1 MRKRKPTD
9 DARAD
14 WTFRMR
20 RGWQKMMP
28 QSSRLFGQRFNPG
41 DFEIVKIEVNIPSLP
56 PQFEG
61 YRIVHI
67 SDIHYGQW
75 ISQERLIGV
84 VGLINQQEPDIVAI
98 TGDFVSYSQSGES
111 GESDIH

>member
-1 MRKRKPTD
+1 
-9 DARAD
+9 
-14 WTFRMR
+14 
-20 RGWQKMMP
+20 
-28 QSSRLFGQRFNPG
+28 
-41 DFEIVKIEVNIPSLP
+41 
-56 PQFEG
+56 
-61 YRIVHI
+61 VHI